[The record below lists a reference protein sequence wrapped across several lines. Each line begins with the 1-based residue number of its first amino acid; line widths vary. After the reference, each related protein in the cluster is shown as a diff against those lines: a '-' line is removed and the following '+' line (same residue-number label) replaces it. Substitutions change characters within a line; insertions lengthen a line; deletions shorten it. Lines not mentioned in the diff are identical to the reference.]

1 MNTVADEVWVPSQ
14 YNADT
19 FRSDGVRKRQIQV
32 SMLSLRLS
40 EMLTAPGAL
49 VLHKH
54 GLRLASGTASY
65 ICEQSPYRACTPTWI

>member
-32 SMLSLRLS
+32 ITPALCLLTV
-40 EMLTAPGAL
+40 LTAPGTMAL
-49 VLHKH
+49 RRH
-54 GLRLASGTASY
+54 GLPLALRTAS
-65 ICEQSPYRACTPTWI
+65 